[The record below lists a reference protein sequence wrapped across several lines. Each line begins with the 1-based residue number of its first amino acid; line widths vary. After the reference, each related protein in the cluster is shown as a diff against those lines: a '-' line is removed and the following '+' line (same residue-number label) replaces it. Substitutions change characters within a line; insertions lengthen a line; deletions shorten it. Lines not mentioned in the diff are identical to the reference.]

1 MRWRAEMSLLSG
13 IYWIEIVYLSAFFS
27 VTTESHPEGQI
38 FLKKPIIDKPMPLFS
53 TFNFTPLH
61 PK

>member
-1 MRWRAEMSLLSG
+1 MSLLSG

-38 FLKKPIIDKPMPLFS
+38 FLKKPIIDKPMLLFS
-53 TFNFTPLH
+53 IFDFTPLH